1 MSKEYIVLHHSAGV
15 DHPTLPDFDSIRN
28 YHMKTRGYRDIGYHW
43 VVEKVR
49 NVLVAKKGRPEKDDA
64 AACPGMNTRAIHI
77 CCVGNFMVET
87 PTPELYRF
95 VAGLCKDIATRWPI
109 KYIGGHRD
117 YYATACPGQKFD
129 VEMVRKYFKEGNS
142 VGKEKTPCIIDIK
155 GKKFPGYLQGAISY
169 FEEGV
174 SVREVVEAIQPSIN
188 WDSKTMTVEIK

>member
-43 VVEKVR
+43 VVEKVG

-117 YYATACPGQKFD
+117 YYATACPGANFD
-129 VEMVRKYFKEGNS
+129 VGVIENLIKEDKTLNGTKALKILKDRGIITDTEYWSKVSDIVKYQEQLYINMAKALTEG
-142 VGKEKTPCIIDIK
+142 
-155 GKKFPGYLQGAISY
+155 
-169 FEEGV
+169 
-174 SVREVVEAIQPSIN
+174 R
-188 WDSKTMTVEIK
+188 